1 MSIAQF
7 FRILWARRWIILA
20 TTLSCFVAAVL
31 VARSFPPRYQA
42 SSRVMLNMFKPDPVT
57 GEAISSGFSR
67 AYVKTQGE
75 LIRDYR
81 ISGRVVDDLG
91 WMADPALQA
100 AYARRDPSD
109 TRDFRRW
116 LAQRVSDNT
125 STGLVDASNILE
137 IQFVS
142 NSPEQSARIA
152 DTVRQAYV
160 DQALSFKRDDAANNA
175 DWFRKQASRIR
186 AELTAAEARKT
197 AFERSNGIVL
207 AENDTDTDSTRLNA
221 LASSSPAP
229 AAAQIAA
236 AQATVSPQLEQANAA
251 IANAEKVLGPNNPE
265 LLAMKR
271 QRQAILSTVASA
283 QRSAP
288 AVAAAGPSITNLYSA
303 QQAKVLAQRGKVA
316 EAQQLS
322 ADVRV
327 LRDQYAKTSARAA
340 ELQQQGQSDETG
352 LELLGSA
359 VVPTSAE
366 FPKWPLVIFGSL
378 GLGFALGLLASLVVE
393 LLGRRVRSS
402 EDLGFR
408 DVPLLGVMGKAK
420 SGARGG
426 RGGNFLA
433 RLLPFRRTA
442 TEGGY

>member
-20 TTLSCFVAAVL
+20 TTLVCFVAAVL

-57 GEAISSGFSR
+57 GEAISSGFAR

-81 ISGRVVDDLG
+81 IAGKVVDDLD
-91 WMADPALQA
+91 WAQNPQLLA
-100 AYARRDPSD
+100 AYDRRDPSD
-109 TRDFRRW
+109 QRDLRRW
-116 LAQRVSDNT
+116 LAQQVMDNT
-125 STGLVDASNILE
+125 DTKLVDTSNILE
-137 IQFVS
+137 IQFTS
-142 NSPEQSARIA
+142 NSPDQAARIA

-160 DQALSFKRDDAANNA
+160 DQALSFRRDDAANNA
-175 DWFRKQASRIR
+175 DWFRKQAGRIR
-186 AELTAAEARKT
+186 AELTAAEQRKT
-197 AFERSNGIVL
+197 AFERANGIVL
-207 AENDTDTDSTRLNA
+207 ADNDTDTDSARLNA
-221 LASSSPAP
+221 LAGAAPPP
-229 AAAQIAA
+229 AAAQVAA
-236 AQATVSPQLEQANAA
+236 AQAAVSPQLEAANAA

-271 QRQAILSTVASA
+271 QRDAIVSTVASVRA
-283 QRSAP
+283 AAP
-288 AVAAAGPSITNLYSA
+288 AAVASGPSITSLYSA

-327 LRDQYAKTSARAA
+327 LRDQYTKTAARAA
-340 ELQQQGQSDETG
+340 ELQQQGESNETG

-359 VVPTSAE
+359 VVPTSPI
-366 FPKWPLVIFGSL
+366 FPKWSLVIFGSL

-393 LLGRRVRSS
+393 LLGRRVRGA
-402 EDLGFR
+402 EDLTFR
-408 DVPLLGVMGKAK
+408 DVPVLGVMAK
-420 SGARGG
+420 TKRPRRG
-426 RGGNFLA
+426 NLIA
-433 RLLPFRRTA
+433 RLLPFRRPA
-442 TEGGY
+442 IQGGY

>member
-20 TTLSCFVAAVL
+20 TTLVCFVAAVL

-57 GEAISSGFSR
+57 GEAISSGFAR

-81 ISGRVVDDLG
+81 IAGKVVDDLD
-91 WMADPALQA
+91 WASNPQLLA
-100 AYARRDPSD
+100 AYDRRDPSD
-109 TRDFRRW
+109 QRDLRRW
-116 LAQRVSDNT
+116 LAQQVMDNT
-125 STGLVDASNILE
+125 DTKLVDTSNILE
-137 IQFVS
+137 IQFTS
-142 NSPEQSARIA
+142 NSPDQAARIA

-160 DQALSFKRDDAANNA
+160 DQALSFRRDDAANNA
-175 DWFRKQASRIR
+175 DWFRKQAGRIR
-186 AELTAAEARKT
+186 AELTAAEQRKT
-197 AFERSNGIVL
+197 AFERANGIVL
-207 AENDTDTDSTRLNA
+207 ADNDTDTDSARLSA
-221 LASSSPAP
+221 LAGAAP
-229 AAAQIAA
+229 PQAA
-236 AQATVSPQLEQANAA
+236 AQAAAAQAAVSPQLEAANAS

-271 QRQAILSTVASA
+271 QRDAIVSTVASVRA
-283 QRSAP
+283 AAP
-288 AVAAAGPSITNLYSA
+288 AAVASGPSITSLYSA

-327 LRDQYAKTSARAA
+327 LRDQYTKTAARAA
-340 ELQQQGQSDETG
+340 ELQQQGESNETG

-359 VVPTSAE
+359 VVPTSPV
-366 FPKWPLVIFGSL
+366 FPKWSLVIFGSL

-393 LLGRRVRSS
+393 LLGRRVRGA
-402 EDLGFR
+402 EDLTFR
-408 DVPLLGVMGKAK
+408 DVPVLGVMAK
-420 SGARGG
+420 TKRPRRG
-426 RGGNFLA
+426 NLLA
-433 RLLPFRRTA
+433 RLLPFRRPA
-442 TEGGY
+442 IQGGY

>member
-20 TTLSCFVAAVL
+20 TTLVCFVAAVL

-57 GEAISSGFSR
+57 GEAISSGFAR

-81 ISGRVVDDLG
+81 IAGKVVDDLD
-91 WMADPALQA
+91 WAQNPQLLA
-100 AYARRDPSD
+100 AYDRRDPSD
-109 TRDFRRW
+109 QRDLRRW
-116 LAQRVSDNT
+116 LAQQVMDNT
-125 STGLVDASNILE
+125 DTKLVDTSNILE
-137 IQFVS
+137 IQFTS
-142 NSPEQSARIA
+142 NSPDQAARIA

-160 DQALSFKRDDAANNA
+160 DQALSFRRDDAANNA
-175 DWFRKQASRIR
+175 DWFRKQAGRIR
-186 AELTAAEARKT
+186 AELTAAEQRKT
-197 AFERSNGIVL
+197 AFERANGIVL
-207 AENDTDTDSTRLNA
+207 ADNDTDTDSARLNA
-221 LASSSPAP
+221 LAGAAPPP
-229 AAAQIAA
+229 AAAQAA
-236 AQATVSPQLEQANAA
+236 VAQAAVSPQLEAANAA

-271 QRQAILSTVASA
+271 QRDAIVSTVASVRA
-283 QRSAP
+283 AAP
-288 AVAAAGPSITNLYSA
+288 AAVASGPSITSLYSA

-327 LRDQYAKTSARAA
+327 LRDQYTKTAARAA
-340 ELQQQGQSDETG
+340 ELQQQGESNETG

-359 VVPTSAE
+359 VVPTSPI
-366 FPKWPLVIFGSL
+366 FPKWSLVIFGSL

-393 LLGRRVRSS
+393 LLGRRVRGA
-402 EDLGFR
+402 EDLTFR
-408 DVPLLGVMGKAK
+408 DVPVLGVMAK
-420 SGARGG
+420 TKRPRRG
-426 RGGNFLA
+426 NLIA
-433 RLLPFRRTA
+433 RLLPFRRPA
-442 TEGGY
+442 IQGGY